1 MFYDQFLALC
11 EAKGVKP
18 GRACIEM
25 GLSRSLAAKWK
36 STKTEKPSADALAK
50 MSVYFGKSI
59 ESILGVEEPEK
70 DDELDELLEQLK
82 NRPECRMLFK
92 LAANATAEDVRQAV
106 KIIEAIRKEE

>member
-36 STKTEKPSADALAK
+36 NTKTEKPSADVLAK
-50 MSVYFGKSI
+50 MSAYFGKSI
-59 ESILGVEEPEK
+59 ESILGVAEPSK
-70 DDELDELLEQLK
+70 DDELDELLETLK
-82 NRPECRMLFK
+82 NRPDMRLLFN
-92 LAANATAEDVRQAV
+92 LASTATPEDVMRAV
-106 KIIEAIRKEE
+106 KIIEALKEE